1 MPSPITFIITLPQK
15 LHLEEGIVTNRLP
28 MCTIWVY
35 KKVQKGGEM
44 AKTAMTHARL
54 TPEIKEKAE
63 AILKE
68 LGISISAAYE
78 MLYRQIIA
86 HQGIPFDLRLP
97 NKDTIRAMQDA
108 RHGKGERYDSVE
120 KMFEDL
126 KV

>member
-1 MPSPITFIITLPQK
+1 
-15 LHLEEGIVTNRLP
+15 
-28 MCTIWVY
+28 MCTVKVY
-35 KKVQKGGEM
+35 NKAQKGGEM

-78 MLYRQIIA
+78 MFYRQIIA
-86 HQGIPFDLRLP
+86 HQGIPFDLHLP
-97 NKDTIRAMQDA
+97 NKDTLQAMQDA
-108 RHGKGERYDSVE
+108 RDGKGERYDSVE